1 MRRLIADTI
10 ALVVFCTVAAGL
22 VEVLVVG
29 LSGDQ
34 LLYTRLAA
42 IPAIVLTARPYGMWR
57 DMIFRRFGV
66 RDGDQ
71 TRATFFDT
79 LAFVSF
85 QGPVYAL
92 ILLFAGASA
101 GQIVLAIPAAA
112 AAMVLAGRP
121 YGIFL
126 DWVRRMC
133 GVVVLPAA
141 AGRADD

>member
-10 ALVVFCTVAAGL
+10 ALVIFCTVAAGL
-22 VEVLVVG
+22 VEILVVG
-29 LSGDQ
+29 LSGEQ

-42 IPAIVLTARPYGMWR
+42 IPAIILTARPYGMWR
-57 DMIFRRFGV
+57 DMIFRRGV

-71 TRATFFDT
+71 ARATVFDT
-79 LAFVSF
+79 IAFVSF

-101 GQIVLAIPAAA
+101 GQIMLAIPAAA
-112 AAMVLAGRP
+112 AAMVIAGRP

-126 DWVRRMC
+126 DWVRRAC
-133 GVVVLPAA
+133 GVAIAPAA
-141 AGRADD
+141 GQG